1 MQNGFTRLPD
11 SRRQTITIH
20 FEGEPVVAFEGET
33 VAAAL
38 LAAGHVFTRTTPV
51 SGARR
56 GPFCMMGAC
65 FDCLMEIDGKSNQ
78 QGCMT
83 AVREGLQV
91 CRMHGARQAVAGN
104 SND

>member
-11 SRRQTITIH
+11 SRRQKITIH

-38 LAAGHVFTRTTPV
+38 LAAGRVFTRTTPV
-51 SGARR
+51 SGTRR

-83 AVREGLQV
+83 AVREGLRV
-91 CRMHGARQAVAGN
+91 RRMRGARQAAAGD